1 MDALVKYAIS
11 LRRELHQCPEIG
23 FDLPQT
29 LAIVRR
35 ELDKLGIEYTDR
47 YGKSSIVATINPE
60 KDQFTIGLRGDM
72 DALPVQEPEG
82 RPYGSRNPGCMH
94 ACGHDVHTANL
105 LAVTKKLWEIRD
117 QIRCR
122 VKILFTPAE
131 EYIEPGCKQMTE
143 NGVMDDIDCAITTH
157 VSSTYPVGTV
167 AIAEVSTNANSTG
180 FTAEFHGKSAHVAAQ
195 QRGVDAIRMA
205 VEAYQAMETMA
216 AKELRAVSPRVL
228 NIGMFQ
234 AGKTNNII
242 CDYCKL
248 YGSIRAWED
257 STSEYMMNRV
267 REICE
272 GVAKMHGGRSEVTC
286 NKFLPSVLQHPVMVQ
301 KGKETAAKLL
311 GAEKL
316 LPHERT
322 LGGEDF
328 GFLSRKKPC
337 VLFTLGSKGENP
349 DTHNALHNDHFDV
362 DEDCF
367 KVSVPL
373 FVQFVLDHQDGIEF

>member
-1 MDALVKYAIS
+1 MQTLVKYAID

-29 LAIVRR
+29 LSIVRR
-35 ELDKLGIEYTDR
+35 ELDKLGIEYTDK
-47 YGKSSIVATINPE
+47 YGQSSIVATINPE
-60 KDQFTIGLRGDM
+60 KDHFTIGLRGDM
-72 DALPVQEPEG
+72 DALPIQEPEG
-82 RPYGSRNPGCMH
+82 RSYGSKNPGCMH

-105 LAVTKKLWEIRD
+105 LAVTKKLWEMKD
-117 QIRCR
+117 EIRCR
-122 VKILFTPAE
+122 IKILFTPAE
-131 EYIEPGCKQMTE
+131 EYIEPGCRQMVA

-167 AIAEVSTNANSTG
+167 AIADVSTNANSTG
-180 FTAEFHGKSAHVAAQ
+180 FTVEFHGKPAHVAAQ

-216 AKELRAVSPRVL
+216 AKELRAISPRVL
-228 NIGMFQ
+228 NIGVFQ

-257 STSEYMMNRV
+257 EVSEYIMKRV
-267 REICE
+267 QEICQ
-272 GVAKMHGGRSEVTC
+272 GIAQIHGGHADVTV
-286 NKFLPSVLQHPVMVQ
+286 NKFLPFVQQHPVMVE
-301 KGKETAAKLL
+301 KARATMTKLL
-311 GAEKL
+311 GEDKII
-316 LPHERT
+316 PHQRT

-337 VLFTLGSKGENP
+337 ALITLGTKGENP

-362 DEDCF
+362 DEECF
-367 KVSVPL
+367 KVSIPM
-373 FVQFVLDHQDGIEF
+373 FIQFVLDNQDGIEF